1 MRKALIYQG
10 LFYVIKVGCSANFF
24 NNAYIAQRNAKKNKF
39 FHADYEIVRYVL
51 KVQSFAF

>member
-10 LFYVIKVGCSANFF
+10 LFYDIKVGCSANFF